1 MVQVAGTADVLP
13 ARRKAVLLRL
23 DPRVY
28 NALAR
33 WASEEFRSTNGQI
46 EFLLR
51 KALVDADRLRT
62 TKGAKRE
69 ARAPRTSAAR

>member
-33 WASEEFRSTNGQI
+33 WASDEFRSTNGQI

-51 KALVDADRLRT
+51 KALVDAGRLRAA
-62 TKGAKRE
+62 KGGRRE
-69 ARAPRTSAAR
+69 QGPRRPSVAR